1 MIAVC
6 ELQCKG
12 LSHEKVN
19 SGFLYGL
26 RLAFPDDRILFF
38 AEPTHIEAIKY
49 ILKYDKVVLPNI
61 EYFPIHFD
69 DKININYVLKTYNL
83 LKGLLSRLN
92 NDNIEKLFF
101 LSFNP
106 IIISTLKFLIK
117 TKKYKNLK
125 FTCVLHGGFEE
136 ILPAIPNKILFNK
149 IENIQS
155 VIKFKELT
163 FQKIK
168 NFIKSIF
175 NKIIKTSFNKISNL
189 QTSIINKYFTYSK
202 SLLLNPSKSFKYIA
216 LSHHIIPNLTSV
228 NGIDKIQIYTVVLP
242 TIFKQGNIDNLNNYV
257 KFGIFGYGKSKIL
270 KIIAEK
276 LMSKKIEK
284 QYEIRIIGMDNS
296 ELSLY
301 NQITCPSP
309 GVRLS
314 REDMEKHAEDIDMF
328 LILYDESLYRVS
340 CSGSIME
347 SLSNQKPILHFNNDC
362 INHFNNDSLPIGIK
376 VNSIDEFVDA
386 MVFGIENYDFFKDKL
401 KVYQDNITILRDK
414 YKIENSIIELK
425 KSFTW

>member
-26 RLAFPDDRILFF
+26 RLAFPDDRIVFF

-49 ILKYDKVVLPNI
+49 ILKYDKVILSNI

-69 DKININYVLKTYNL
+69 EKININYLFKTNNL
-83 LKGLLSRLN
+83 LKGILSRLK
-92 NDNIEKLFF
+92 NDNIEKLFL

-106 IIISTLKFLIK
+106 IIISTLKYLIK
-117 TKKYKNLK
+117 SEKFKNFK

-136 ILPAIPNKILFNK
+136 ILPAIPNKILLNK
-149 IENIQS
+149 IDNTQS
-155 VIKFKELT
+155 GSKFKQLT
-163 FQKIK
+163 FQRIK
-168 NFIKSIF
+168 NIIRSRFKSIT
-175 NKIIKTSFNKISNL
+175 KTSFNKINNI
-189 QTSIINKYFTYSK
+189 QAYIINKYFTYSK
-202 SLLLNPSKSFKYIA
+202 SLLINPSKSFKYIA
-216 LSHHIIPNLTSV
+216 LSHHIIPNLTSI
-228 NGIDKIQIYTVVLP
+228 NGIDKIQIHTVVLP
-242 TIFKQGNIDNLNNYV
+242 TIFKQSNIDNFNNNI
-257 KFGIFGYGKSKIL
+257 KFGIFGYGKSNIL

-284 QYEIRIIGMDNS
+284 KYEIRIIGMDNS

-301 NQITCPSP
+301 KQITCPSP

-314 REDMEKHAEDIDMF
+314 REDMEKHAEDIDIF

-340 CSGSIME
+340 CSGSILE

-362 INHFNNDSLPIGIK
+362 INHFNDDSLPIGIK
-376 VNSIDEFVDA
+376 VNTIDEFVDT
-386 MVFGIENYDFFKDKL
+386 MVFGIENYDIFKDKL
-401 KVYQDNITILRDK
+401 KVFQENITKLRDK

-425 KSFTW
+425 KSVTW